1 MYAFLAVI
9 EICHLAIVYCGR
21 WLILCASGLNS
32 NATSLKKDVVCLG
45 LDLHPTIQQG
55 DQNLPKGHIVPGAF
69 SAEDISPCIHGMG
82 NIAGTTSAGSSST
95 VFPSLENIS

>member
-1 MYAFLAVI
+1 MPLSYSVLWQVVDSLCLRIKFKCYI
-9 EICHLAIVYCGR
+9 SQKRCG
-21 WLILCASGLNS
+21 LSGTRL
-32 NATSLKKDVVCLG
+32 TD
-45 LDLHPTIQQG
+45 PTIQQG